1 MARRLLIVGLILA
14 AVLLA
19 TALIWPLVQQ
29 AQMETPLADVVSGVQ
44 RGKVADIA
52 ACFTPDASAVSGT
65 TRVPVTRLLKRVGTA
80 IDGGLQSGALRFQG
94 ISQVRKRTR
103 DMAEVDFAL
112 TFFYTDE
119 VGHRL
124 PVPRQGHARLQRI
137 GWFTWRITEIG
148 ADDPTFGAAIAGI
161 ASQE

>member
-52 ACFTPDASAVSGT
+52 ACFTPDASAVATLLHANQNPRGRPVASE
-65 TRVPVTRLLKRVGTA
+65 RVT
-80 IDGGLQSGALRFQG
+80 
-94 ISQVRKRTR
+94 
-103 DMAEVDFAL
+103 
-112 TFFYTDE
+112 
-119 VGHRL
+119 
-124 PVPRQGHARLQRI
+124 
-137 GWFTWRITEIG
+137 
-148 ADDPTFGAAIAGI
+148 
-161 ASQE
+161 